1 MHSQYDNNNK
11 HDSQLYMMNAPI
23 KDRTYWVTTATTK
36 TLPGVCDEH
45 NAPKIILNHQTKCS
59 CVTASKCLY
68 RVIQELLKPL
78 QATHCALTLSIAAPT
93 KACKHAPL
101 ASALTPGLDA

>member
-23 KDRTYWVTTATTK
+23 KDRTYWVTTATAQ

-45 NAPKIILNHQTKCS
+45 TAPRIA
-59 CVTASKCLY
+59 TA
-68 RVIQELLKPL
+68 
-78 QATHCALTLSIAAPT
+78 
-93 KACKHAPL
+93 
-101 ASALTPGLDA
+101 